1 MLTNVEDYAKIR
13 VLGVGGGGSNAVDR
27 MIEAGVMGVEYIA
40 VNTDLQILDL
50 SAADKKLQIGEKLT
64 GGLGTGG
71 NPDIGRQAAEESR
84 QDILMALDESDMVF
98 VTAGMGGG
106 TGTGASPIL
115 AEIAREL
122 DALTVGIVTKPFAV
136 EGRRRTEV
144 AEEGVSRLKE
154 QVDALIVIPNDRLL
168 QLAEEDLFLQEAFVL
183 ADQILHQ
190 GVRGISEVIV
200 VPGLVNLDFADVRAV
215 MKGAGTAMMSIGE
228 GSGDNRAVEAA
239 TMAISSPLLETNI
252 EGARALLVNI
262 TGGPDLSLKEVHE
275 AARLIQEAAQGEG
288 DNADM
293 SLGAVIDEQME
304 GQLRLTVVAT
314 GFDAA
319 RPTRP
324 AIQRRLTGEEE
335 GTGEEK
341 TATSA
346 GESPFQEE
354 LPTYDED
361 DLDIPAFLRRH

>member
-1 MLTNVEDYAKIR
+1 MLSSVEEYAKIR
-13 VLGVGGGGSNAVDR
+13 VIGVGGGGSNAVDR

-40 VNTDLQILDL
+40 VNTDLQVLDL

-71 NPDIGRQAAEESR
+71 NPDVGREAAEESR
-84 QDILMALDESDMVF
+84 QDILMSLDESDMVF
-98 VTAGMGGG
+98 ITAGMGGG
-106 TGTGASPIL
+106 TGTGASPVI

-136 EGRRRTEV
+136 EGRRRSEV
-144 AEEGVSRLKE
+144 GEEGLKRLKE
-154 QVDALIVIPNDRLL
+154 QVDALIVVPNERLL
-168 QLAEEDLFLQEAFVL
+168 ELTDAELTLQEAFAL
-183 ADQILHQ
+183 ADTILHQ

-200 VPGLVNLDFADVRAV
+200 VPGLINLDFADVRSV

-228 GSGDNRAVEAA
+228 ASGDDRGVEAA
-239 TMAISSPLLETNI
+239 NMAIASPLLETNI

-275 AARLIQEAAQGEG
+275 TARLIQEAAQGEG

-304 GQLRLTVVAT
+304 GSLRVTVVAT
-314 GFDAA
+314 GFDEAR
-319 RPTRP
+319 RPTVR
-324 AIQRRLTGEEE
+324 RRLSGTEEAGDTE
-335 GTGEEK
+335 APTP
-341 TATSA
+341 A

-361 DLDIPAFLRRH
+361 DIDIPAFLRRH